1 MKRAVFL
8 ILFLLTTNILLAQ
21 DIISVPVL
29 KRQVTDL
36 TNTLDANQINTIEG
50 ILQQFEDSTG
60 SQVVVLIVPTTGSES
75 IEDYSM
81 RVAEAWKIG
90 REGVDDGVILLIAKD
105 DRTLRIEVGYGLESV
120 ITDADASVI
129 ISDYIVPEFKNGDF
143 YIGIYYGI
151 DEILNLINGGTLVS
165 NYYSDE
171 EYDSDEDE
179 FAFIDKHPWLFVLMI
194 ILSMF
199 LPGLPFAFTKKRV
212 WIISFVLL
220 IIIAFQLFT
229 GYVVGLVWLAFP
241 FILVTLAIGII
252 IILFRI
258 KTKGKV
264 SFWGSG
270 GGNYSSSSYNSSSY
284 SSSSYS
290 GGSSYSSGSSYS
302 GGGGSFGGGGASGSW

>member
-1 MKRAVFL
+1 MKRVVFL

>member
-1 MKRAVFL
+1 MKRVVFV
-8 ILFLLTTNILLAQ
+8 ILFLLTTNILSAQ

-60 SQVVVLIVPTTGSES
+60 SQVVVLIVPTTGAET

-81 RVAEAWKIG
+81 RVAEEWEIG

-151 DEILNLINGGTLVS
+151 DEILNLINGGTLIS